1 MGFKD
6 KILML
11 PIFGDAVRRLSLLS
25 YARME
30 SLEEMCQKFAQI
42 LDITYEYEVLV
53 EQLKQEDDPNA
64 YHGLN
69 HSLTVF
75 LAAIEGGVFSSV
87 IEDAEVPQL
96 AIAAL
101 AHDLHHSRGL
111 ETDDTMNIHRAVNSI
126 RSMIE
131 DRRGDGVR
139 KNIQTA
145 ITSTTFPWRKYATV
159 NPMGKILRDAD
170 LMAVYLDCPE
180 LTKQLFQGLYNEMCY
195 RNYHTPEEFVE
206 QQKKFRKSIVWNTN
220 WGNIKAVK
228 HNMIAKPCYMP
239 SDAVALR

>member
-6 KILML
+6 KLLML
-11 PIFGDAVRRLSLLS
+11 PIFGDAIRRLSLLS

-30 SLEEMCQKFAQI
+30 SLEEMCQKFAQV
-42 LDITYEYEVLV
+42 LDITYEYDNLV
-53 EQLKQEDDPNA
+53 EQLKQGDRPEF

-75 LAAIEGGVFSSV
+75 LAAIEGGVVSGV
-87 IEDAEVPQL
+87 IEDSEMPHL

-101 AHDLHHSRGL
+101 AHDLNHSRGK
-111 ETDDTMNIHRAVNSI
+111 ETDDTMNIYRAVNAI

-131 DRRGDGVR
+131 ERHGDTVR

-145 ITSTTFPWRKYATV
+145 ITATTYPWRKYATV

-170 LMAVYLDCPE
+170 LMAFYLDCPE
-180 LTKQLFQGLYNEMCY
+180 LTKQLFQGLYNETCY
-195 RNYHTPEEFVE
+195 RNYKTPEEFVE
-206 QQKKFRKSIVWNTN
+206 QQKNFRKAIQWNTN
-220 WGNIKAVK
+220 WASIKAVK
-228 HNMIAKPCYMP
+228 HNMIARPVYLP
-239 SDAVALR
+239 HEAVMLR